1 MMGEM
6 PEAARLAAVF
16 GLVVAAALML
26 IRPALGLRPGKASRR
41 WDVSSV
47 WSSLRRGSGGRGAEL
62 RGDAAVLLRQFSA
75 LLQSGRGE
83 AQAWADL
90 RDHWRRRS
98 PLPARTVLGR
108 TVLERPVPER
118 AAQGED
124 HPLAAICAQ
133 VAASEQLGQG
143 TAAGL
148 RRCVQEMSG
157 KAEPD
162 VLRLLEQLIA
172 VTALS
177 EQTGA
182 PLSRLVEQLAAG
194 LDESSELHAAVRA
207 AAAGPKLTQLVLALL
222 PLGGVGLGQLMGVS
236 PLATLAGT
244 PLGWLCLVAGVF
256 LLAIGW
262 WWSSRLIQGVMRHV

>member
-1 MMGEM
+1 M
-6 PEAARLAAVF
+6 PETVRLAAVF
-16 GLVVAAALML
+16 GVVVAAVLML
-26 IRPALGLRPGKASRR
+26 IRPARGFRPGMGPRQ
-41 WDVSSV
+41 WDVRGI
-47 WSSLRRGSGGRGAEL
+47 WNRLRRGSGDRRAEL
-62 RGDAAVLLRQFSA
+62 RRDAAVLLRQFSA

-98 PLPARTVLGR
+98 PLSVRAA
-108 TVLERPVPER
+108 PER
-118 AAQGED
+118 AVQGGE

-157 KAEPD
+157 RAESD

-182 PLSRLVEQLAAG
+182 PLSRLVERLAAG
-194 LDESSELHAAVRA
+194 LDESSELHAAVRT

-244 PLGWLCLVAGVF
+244 PLGWLCLVVGAF
-256 LLAIGW
+256 LLATGW